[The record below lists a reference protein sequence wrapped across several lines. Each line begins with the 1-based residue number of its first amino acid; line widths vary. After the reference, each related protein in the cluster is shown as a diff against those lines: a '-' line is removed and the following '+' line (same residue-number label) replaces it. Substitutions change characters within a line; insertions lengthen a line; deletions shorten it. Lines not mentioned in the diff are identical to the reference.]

1 MGEACDAHGINA
13 YKILVSK
20 PEGHLED
27 PSIGGTTLDLK
38 EIGRY

>member
-1 MGEACDAHGINA
+1 MKEDEMGEECDAHGINA

-20 PEGHLED
+20 PEGHL
-27 PSIGGTTLDLK
+27 GGTTLDLK